1 MAARK
6 KKRKAIK
13 YKAVEFKLTAQQKK
27 RVDAFC
33 KDYKTTPVTM
43 YKTAIQTFL
52 SKKGYGILPKHH
64 EDKVDANQM
73 SIFDVVEE
81 P

>member
-13 YKAVEFKLTAQQKK
+13 YKTVEFKLSVQQKK

-33 KDYKTTPVTM
+33 KDYKTTPITM

-52 SKKGYGILPKHH
+52 SKKGYGIMPKHH
-64 EDKVDANQM
+64 EDKVDVNQM
-73 SIFDVVEE
+73 SIFDLVDE

>member
-6 KKRKAIK
+6 KKRKVIK
-13 YKAVEFKLTAQQKK
+13 YKPVEFKLSVQQKK

-33 KDYKTTPVTM
+33 KDYKTTPITM

-52 SKKGYGILPKHH
+52 SKKGYGIMPKHH
-64 EDKVDANQM
+64 EDKVDVNQM
-73 SIFDVVEE
+73 SIFDLVDE